1 MQPLNYRHLLYFWV
15 VAKEGSVTRAAQRLG
30 VTVQTISGQLG
41 QLERDV
47 GRALFAQ
54 QGRRLVLTESGRLA
68 LGYAD
73 QIFQL
78 GEQLQDALQVR
89 TDDRAIRLT
98 MGIADAVPKLVA
110 YRLIECALRLP
121 QTVRLVCHEG
131 KFEAM
136 LSELALHK
144 LDAVL
149 ADRPVG
155 SGVNLRVFHH
165 LLGES
170 EVAVFAAPDL
180 AERCRDAFPA
190 CLGVEPMLLPTR
202 NCAIRT
208 RIEAWF
214 ETRGLRPRLAAE
226 FDDTALLKTFGRSGL
241 GLFPAPAAL
250 AEDLRAQYGA
260 VPVGTLDGVREQ
272 FYVISNER
280 RITHPAVEAMRAA
293 TVKTIFPPSDR

>member
-89 TDDRAIRLT
+89 TDDQAIRLT
-98 MGIADAVPKLVA
+98 

-136 LSELALHK
+136 LSDLALHK

-190 CLGVEPMLLPTR
+190 CLAVEPMLLPTR

-250 AEDLRAQYGA
+250 ADDLRVQYGA

-280 RITHPAVEAMRAA
+280 RITHPAVEAMRAV
-293 TVKTIFPPSDR
+293 TVKTIFPRSDQ

>member
-15 VAKEGSVTRAAQRLG
+15 VAKEGSVTRAAERLG

-41 QLERDV
+41 QLERDT
-47 GRALFAQ
+47 GRSLFAQ

-78 GEQLQDALQVR
+78 GEQLRDALEAR
-89 TDDRAIRLT
+89 ADDRAIRLT
-98 MGIADAVPKLVA
+98 VGIADAVPKLIA
-110 YRLIECALRLP
+110 YRMLDCALRLP
-121 QTVRLVCHEG
+121 LPVRLVCHEG
-131 KFEAM
+131 KFDAL
-136 LSELALHK
+136 LSDLALHK

-170 EVAVFAAPDL
+170 EVMFFAAPGL
-180 AERCRDAFPA
+180 AARCRDTFPG
-190 CLGVEPMLLPTR
+190 CLGAEPMLLPTR
-202 NCAIRT
+202 NSAVRA
-208 RIEAWF
+208 RLEAWF
-214 ETRGLRPRLAAE
+214 ETRGIRPRLVAE

-250 AEDLRAQYGA
+250 AGDVQEQYGA
-260 VPVGTLDGVREQ
+260 VPVAAIPEVREQ
-272 FYVISNER
+272 FYAISNER
-280 RITHPAVEAMRAA
+280 RITHPAVEAIRAA
-293 TVKTIFPPSDR
+293 TAQTIFPPRD